1 MTSYEEPIILNNN
14 KLLEQIKKLQ
24 SQIKPV
30 ENPIIA
36 KFLPFLPYDVNKIIL
51 DKLDIQKKIYL
62 HDKKFK
68 VYVNMIVNSVTLL
81 FYTMK
86 GNGYT
91 NLSSIIKS
99 RRWDVGTFNY
109 QNIDGYRYLRS
120 FIYKDLRTVYNNTN
134 NPDMIKSIEKL
145 HDKFDNIYE
154 IINKIDD
161 DLIPLAHIR
170 TERHIH
176 NITINGCICEQ
187 EYKIFKSNNSINP
200 KQFNL
205 FLEAVSDMVEM
216 HIKNILRELNKN

>member
-1 MTSYEEPIILNNN
+1 MSNYEEPNILNNN

-30 ENPIIA
+30 ENPIVA

-68 VYVNMIVNSVTLL
+68 VYVNMIVNSPTLL
-81 FYTMK
+81 LYTMK

-91 NLSSIIKS
+91 DLSSIIKS
-99 RRWDVGTFNY
+99 GRHVGVFDY
-109 QNIDGYRYLRS
+109 QNIGGYRYLRS
-120 FIYKDLRTVYNNTN
+120 FIYKDLRIAYNNTN
-134 NPDMIKSIEKL
+134 NTDLIKSIEKL
-145 HDKFDNIYE
+145 HYKFDNIYE
-154 IINKIDD
+154 IIDKIYD
-161 DLIPLAHIR
+161 DLQPLADITTQR
-170 TERHIH
+170 DIH
-176 NITINGCICEQ
+176 NITINGCMCEQ
-187 EYKIFKSNNSINP
+187 EYKIFKSNSSINP

-205 FLEAVSDMVEM
+205 FIEAVSDVVEM

>member
-1 MTSYEEPIILNNN
+1 MTSYEEPIILNNM
-14 KLLEQIKKLQ
+14 KIQGQIKRLQ
-24 SQIKPV
+24 MDIKPV

-68 VYVNMIVNSVTLL
+68 VYVNMIVNDPQLL
-81 FYTMK
+81 VYTMR
-86 GNGYT
+86 GNGYPK
-91 NLSSIIKS
+91 LSSVIKS
-99 RRWDVGTFNY
+99 RLWDVETFNY

-120 FIYKDLRTVYNNTN
+120 FIYKDLRTAYNNTN
-134 NPDMIKSIEKL
+134 NSDMIKSIEKI
-145 HDKFDNIYE
+145 HYKFDNIYE
-154 IINKIDD
+154 IIDKIYN
-161 DLIPLAHIR
+161 DLRPLADITR
-170 TERHIH
+170 QRDIH